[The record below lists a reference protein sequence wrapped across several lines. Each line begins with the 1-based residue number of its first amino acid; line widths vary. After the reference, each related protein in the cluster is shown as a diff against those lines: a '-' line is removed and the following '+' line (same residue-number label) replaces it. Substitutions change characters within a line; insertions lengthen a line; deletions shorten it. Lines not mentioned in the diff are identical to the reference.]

1 MLFNI
6 AKKAKISFTPRQKPE
21 IMQTGTNIFEKPD
34 VSTMYRENKCIT
46 HFKTL
51 VPIHQATW
59 LNILQGHNINKL
71 DFNCRNKKIMIRE
84 LMIVH

>member
-1 MLFNI
+1 
-6 AKKAKISFTPRQKPE
+6 
-21 IMQTGTNIFEKPD
+21 MQIGTNILQKPD
-34 VSTMYRENKCIT
+34 LSTLYHENKGIK

-59 LNILQGHNINKL
+59 LNILQDHNHNKL
-71 DFNCRNKKIMIRE
+71 DFNCRNKKKMVRE